1 MKKKFLATLLIG
13 ALSLTGC
20 STDNNMA
27 KTVQKDELTIS
38 VGRNMVAG
46 KFDPTVGY
54 GVWHPDIFHSHILTV
69 GKDNKLVNDLAT
81 KETIS
86 DDGLTYTYE
95 IRKDAKFTDGKMLTA
110 KDIVFTF
117 NKTKER
123 ASAADLSMLDS
134 VEAKDDYTVVFHLK
148 KPWSTFPYSLL
159 KSVLYLLMHTQIPMV
174 INLLDPAHGKC
185 WISKRISSLFL
196 PRMNITMVKS
206 LPLKKSP
213 F

>member
-1 MKKKFLATLLIG
+1 MKKKILAALLIG

-20 STDNNMA
+20 GTDNTPS
-27 KTVQKDELTIS
+27 KTAQKDELTIT

-46 KFDPTVGY
+46 KFDPTIGY

-86 DDGLTYTYE
+86 ADGLTYTYE
-95 IRKDAKFTDGKMLTA
+95 IRKDAKFTDGKTLTA

-148 KPWSTFPYSLL
+148 KPWSTFPYSLTEIGI
-159 KSVLYLLMHTQIPMV
+159 V
-174 INLLDPAHGKC
+174 PAHAYL
-185 WISKRISSLFL
+185 R
-196 PRMNITMVKS
+196 
-206 LPLKKSP
+206 
-213 F
+213 

>member
-1 MKKKFLATLLIG
+1 MKKKILAALLIG

-20 STDNNMA
+20 GTDNTPS
-27 KTVQKDELTIS
+27 KTAQKDELTIT

-46 KFDPTVGY
+46 KFDPTIGY

-86 DDGLTYTYE
+86 ADGLTYTYE
-95 IRKDAKFTDGKMLTA
+95 IRKDAKFTDGKTLTA

-148 KPWSTFPYSLL
+148 KPWSLSRTASL
-159 KSVLYLLMHTQIPMV
+159 KSVSSLPMRIRIPTV
-174 INLLDPAHGKC
+174 INQSAPAPGRYL
-185 WISKRISSLFL
+185 ISKRISSLSL
-196 PRMNITMVKS
+196 LQMNITMAKNLLLRK
-206 LPLKKSP
+206 LP

>member
-1 MKKKFLATLLIG
+1 
-13 ALSLTGC
+13 
-20 STDNNMA
+20 
-27 KTVQKDELTIS
+27 
-38 VGRNMVAG
+38 MVAG
-46 KFDPTVGY
+46 KFDPTIGY

-86 DDGLTYTYE
+86 ADGLTYTYE
-95 IRKDAKFTDGKMLTA
+95 IRKDAKFADGKTLTA

-148 KPWSTFPYSLL
+148 KPWSTFPYSLTEIGI
-159 KSVLYLLMHTQIPMV
+159 V
-174 INLLDPAHGKC
+174 PAHAYTDTYGDKPIGSGA
-185 WISKRISSLFL
+185 WKVLDFKRISSLSL
-196 PRMNITMVKS
+196 LQMNITMAKNLLLRK
-206 LPLKKSP
+206 LP